1 MPQNMS
7 LPSESSAYI
16 FAPPQGALFE
26 IADAVDAFALFLDL
40 AQYRQQQRR
49 QNGDEHQNSMTVK
62 AATAAWFL
70 RNPVANLLMAYCYSS
85 LLNLII

>member
-26 IADAVDAFALFLDL
+26 IADAVDAFALFLAL
-40 AQYRQQQRR
+40 AQYRQQPRR
-49 QNGDEHQNSMTVK
+49 QNGDVAIAPKLNDGEGGNGS
-62 AATAAWFL
+62 
-70 RNPVANLLMAYCYSS
+70 PVLTQSGGKCAHGLLLFVTS
-85 LLNLII
+85 